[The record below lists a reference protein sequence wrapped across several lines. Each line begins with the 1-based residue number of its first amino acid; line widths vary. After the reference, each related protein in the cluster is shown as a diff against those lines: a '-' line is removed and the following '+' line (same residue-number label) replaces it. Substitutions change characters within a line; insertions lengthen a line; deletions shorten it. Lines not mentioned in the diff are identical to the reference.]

1 MATRKLH
8 VAGLA
13 RGEVDLGAR
22 LELAQRSGH
31 PADRVADVDLPYA
44 RSHVKRETLT
54 VLQRQGQ
61 ISSPNQRRAN
71 SYPNRTL
78 IDSA

>member
-13 RGEVDLGAR
+13 RGEVGLGER
-22 LELAQRSGH
+22 PELAQWSGH
-31 PADRVADVDLPYA
+31 LADRGADVDLPYA
-44 RSHVKRETLT
+44 RSHVKRETLA
-54 VLQRQGQ
+54 VLQLQGQ
-61 ISSPNQRRAN
+61 ISSPNQRRAK